1 MRKTFDPV
9 TFVSNENGI
18 KFDVED
24 ALTAKMLANPEKKA
38 IIRVERNTEQKA
50 TKAKTGKTKH
60 DNSDD
65 TEQELH

>member
-1 MRKTFDPV
+1 MRKSFEPV

-38 IIRVERNTEQKA
+38 IIRLERNAT
-50 TKAKTGKTKH
+50 TKAKGGKTKH
-60 DNSDD
+60 DNIDE